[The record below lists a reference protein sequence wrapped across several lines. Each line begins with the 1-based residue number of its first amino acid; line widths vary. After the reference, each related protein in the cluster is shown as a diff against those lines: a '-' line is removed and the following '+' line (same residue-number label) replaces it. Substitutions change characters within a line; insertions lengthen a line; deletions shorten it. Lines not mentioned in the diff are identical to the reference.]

1 MLSPKLRRE
10 VFNLW
15 SLFWS
20 SGMTNP
26 LTAIEQITFLL
37 FLKQLEALD
46 RARVERGRRSIYAPR
61 GQCELE
67 HHSDDRAGDAAGCRG
82 HETCRWSYITANP
95 SHDLF
100 TRYVFPWLREIDEIF
115 AETGNGGGESREEG
129 YQRVSRQMDD
139 AYFQFPKSK
148 ENSLQRAVQ
157 MIDALFQSARSANA
171 DLMGDIFEY
180 LLSEIQ
186 TSGKNGQFRTP
197 RHIIRLMVDLLD
209 PQPGER
215 IIDPAAGTG
224 GFLINSIQHLLQAHT
239 DPETV
244 VLEWD
249 GTPHRIIGES
259 LDEAYLNGRFF
270 TGYDNDRTMVRI
282 GWMNMI
288 LHGVEAPIY
297 ERRDPLGKSLSDNE
311 SGFYQIVLANPPFR
325 GSVDKGDLHES
336 RFPPN
341 PSKSGDPITTRSEL
355 LFVWLMLDLLARGGR
370 CAVIVPEGVLF
381 GSTTAHKELRR
392 ALIFDNRLEGVIS
405 LPNNIFLPYA
415 GVKTSIL
422 IFQKYGDLPV
432 DSQPRTDQVWF
443 YEVEADGY
451 TLDAKREEKAE
462 PNDLWDLLE
471 KWPNKNK
478 GVDDDAYYQPRIYEE
493 RWVLVDEQTM
503 AIFPDVPEVRYAQ
516 GQERNLAELF
526 GIPAAPDAATAQ
538 VSAEGSEALA
548 ALYDRLLDEAQA
560 TAQVAY
566 ASANGAES
574 SRQKAAQTLL
584 EQQLNFLNRLLRER
598 SREMLD
604 TEFDQ
609 FGRKALEPVQSAA
622 EQAARARL
630 SALVEAL
637 PQSRADE
644 AGDES
649 ESESATPP
657 PTDYNEF
664 KQAYQPAVDGVVRG
678 FARLD
683 GYNVKLRTAEVTRQ
697 EGAPPK
703 ARSWTAPVRRF
714 VEEPTWSGVDGDGA
728 ALAGSHTPE
737 GSLRPAYLRHLREE
751 REIFDTDGTV
761 KSAFSHLLDPECIE
775 AHDLNLSAR
784 TYKLSSLAAVDYDP
798 PAQIIAEL
806 QALEERIQVGLE
818 GLLAM
823 VEGVA

>member
-37 FLKQLEALD
+37 FLKQLDALD

-61 GQCELE
+61 ANCELE
-67 HHSDDRAGDAAGCRG
+67 HHPDDRAGDADGCRG

-148 ENSLQRAVQ
+148 ENSLQRAVK

-209 PQPGER
+209 PRPGER

-249 GTPHRIIGES
+249 GTPHRTYGEN

-297 ERRDPLGKSLSDNE
+297 ERRDPLGKSLSGDE
-311 SGFYQIVLANPPFR
+311 SGSYEIVFANPPYT

-341 PSKSGDPITTRSEL
+341 PRKSGDPITTKSEL

-392 ALIFDNRLEGVIS
+392 ALLFDNRLEGVIS
-405 LPNNIFLPYA
+405 LPGGVFQPYT

-422 IFQKYGDLPV
+422 VFQKYGKLPT
-432 DSQPRTDQVWF
+432 DHQPRTDQVWF

-471 KWPNKNK
+471 KWPHKA
-478 GVDDDAYYQPRIYEE
+478 VDDDAYYQPRIYEE
-493 RWVLVDEQTM
+493 RWVLVDEQTL

-538 VSAEGSEALA
+538 VSAEGSAAITAIYNRLIDETEAA
-548 ALYDRLLDEAQA
+548 AR
-560 TAQVAY
+560 TAY
-566 ASANGAES
+566 AAANGTEAG
-574 SRQKAAQTLL
+574 RQKAAQNLL
-584 EQQLNFLNRLLRER
+584 EQPLTHLNRLLRER
-598 SREMLD
+598 AREMLD

-609 FGRKALEPVQSAA
+609 FGRKALEPAQSAA
-622 EQAARARL
+622 EQAARTRL
-630 SALVEAL
+630 SVIVEAL
-637 PQSRADE
+637 PQSGADQT
-644 AGDES
+644 GDDGER
-649 ESESATPP
+649 ESAPP
-657 PTDYNEF
+657 PPADYSAF
-664 KQAYQPAVDGVVRG
+664 RQAYQPAVDGVVRG

-697 EGAPPK
+697 EAALPK

-714 VEEPTWSGVDGDGA
+714 VEKPEWSGVDSDGA
-728 ALAGSHTPE
+728 ALAGSHTPD

-751 REIFDTDGTV
+751 LAIFDTDGTV
-761 KSAFSHLLDPECIE
+761 KSAFSHLLDPDCIE
-775 AHDLNLSAR
+775 AHDLNLSAGR
-784 TYKLSSLAAVDYDP
+784 YKPFSLAAVDYDP

-806 QALEERIQVGLE
+806 QALEEHIQVGLE
-818 GLLAM
+818 ELLAM